1 MDENKK
7 SKIKHKNPFVDE
19 SAFEGDE
26 GPKKSE
32 DEVLMEEAKQNT
44 KVEVVETYMA
54 LGMVMG
60 LAIGAAF
67 GSLLF
72 GKMTTGMGIGM
83 LVGLIA
89 GTCIHKKPRKESDN
103 NSN

>member
-1 MDENKK
+1 MNY
-7 SKIKHKNPFVDE
+7 KNPFVDE

-32 DEVLMEEAKQNT
+32 DEVLMEEAKQIT
-44 KVEVVETYMA
+44 KCEVGETYMA

-72 GKMTTGMGIGM
+72 GKMTTGMGLGM
-83 LVGLIA
+83 LVGLVA
-89 GTCIHKKPRKESDN
+89 GSCIHKKPKNESEN

>member
-1 MDENKK
+1 MDENKEK
-7 SKIKHKNPFVDE
+7 KIKYKNPFVDE

-26 GPKKSE
+26 GPKPSE
-32 DEVLMEEAKQNT
+32 DEVLMNEAKQHT
-44 KVEVVETYMA
+44 EVQVVETYMA

-72 GKMTTGMGIGM
+72 GKMTTGMGICM